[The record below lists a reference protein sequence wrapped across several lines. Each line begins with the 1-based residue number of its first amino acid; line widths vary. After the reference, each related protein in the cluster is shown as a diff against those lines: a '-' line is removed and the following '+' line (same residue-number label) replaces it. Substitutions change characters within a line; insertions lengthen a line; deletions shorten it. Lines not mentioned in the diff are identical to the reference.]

1 MYEPDG
7 PPLTSST
14 APGDEAGDET
24 GDEDKTG
31 DEDDPEQP
39 ASTPQA
45 ARPPH
50 MRAVSC
56 RGK

>member
-14 APGDEAGDET
+14 APGDEDGARDGDE
-24 GDEDKTG
+24 

-45 ARPPH
+45 ARPAH

-56 RGK
+56 PGK

>member
-14 APGDEAGDET
+14 APGDGAGDE
-24 GDEDKTG
+24 EE

-45 ARPPH
+45 ARPAH

-56 RGK
+56 RGT